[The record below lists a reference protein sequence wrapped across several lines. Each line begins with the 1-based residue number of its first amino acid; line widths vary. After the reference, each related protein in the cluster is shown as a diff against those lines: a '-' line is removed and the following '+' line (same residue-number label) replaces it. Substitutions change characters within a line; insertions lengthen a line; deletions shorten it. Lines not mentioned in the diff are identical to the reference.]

1 MTQSRRWQIGAAAII
16 LLIAGIALYNNR
28 NGAEPEPDTLA
39 VNGKQQDDR
48 AFKENVIRDSQ
59 SFSAR
64 LADTGKNQQERVDNT
79 NTRSKEI
86 PLPPLPAR
94 STTEPGDQSA
104 ERKAGVSE
112 TASNQ
117 QEQPISQKAKSPEK
131 ESAETTSQPSASKR
145 DNYKGQADAVAAHGG
160 PDIPRPKSNQLNN
173 FSGRVTDANNKPL
186 ANASLKIQDK
196 EYLVTDESG
205 YFNFSSKDSVVDV
218 QVDLAGYENRN
229 FRLQNDIASN
239 KLVIEPR
246 KESLQEVD
254 VVGYG
259 TQKKESTTSAR
270 TKTPDPLTSK
280 KNRTKETVN
289 VQGAVPVIGWIEYEK
304 YLDKNKIPPLSN
316 PLLKG
321 EVVVSFQV
329 KRQGTLSDFK
339 IEKGLSKDYDAEALR
354 LVREGPKWKILD
366 GRRTRITVIV
376 NF

>member
-1 MTQSRRWQIGAAAII
+1 
-16 LLIAGIALYNNR
+16 
-28 NGAEPEPDTLA
+28 
-39 VNGKQQDDR
+39 
-48 AFKENVIRDSQ
+48 
-59 SFSAR
+59 
-64 LADTGKNQQERVDNT
+64 
-79 NTRSKEI
+79 
-86 PLPPLPAR
+86 
-94 STTEPGDQSA
+94 
-104 ERKAGVSE
+104 
-112 TASNQ
+112 
-117 QEQPISQKAKSPEK
+117 
-131 ESAETTSQPSASKR
+131 
-145 DNYKGQADAVAAHGG
+145 
-160 PDIPRPKSNQLNN
+160 
-173 FSGRVTDANNKPL
+173 
-186 ANASLKIQDK
+186 
-196 EYLVTDESG
+196 VTDESG